1 MKSIRQYLLVGMFS
15 ALILA
20 FIVSFVISY
29 RATTEEVEEL
39 YDAQLI
45 QDARFVEGFLNQATH
60 KLDWIHINRALA
72 NAAKVSF
79 AEGVESS
86 PEGHAYEHKMA
97 IQVWD
102 LHGNLLLSTPSAP
115 KHALSPLKKGSV
127 NANKAMTGTF
137 ILIKFPPITIG

>member
-45 QDARFVEGFLNQATH
+45 QDAV
-60 KLDWIHINRALA
+60 
-72 NAAKVSF
+72 
-79 AEGVESS
+79 
-86 PEGHAYEHKMA
+86 
-97 IQVWD
+97 
-102 LHGNLLLSTPSAP
+102 LL
-115 KHALSPLKKGSV
+115 
-127 NANKAMTGTF
+127 KAF
-137 ILIKFPPITIG
+137 